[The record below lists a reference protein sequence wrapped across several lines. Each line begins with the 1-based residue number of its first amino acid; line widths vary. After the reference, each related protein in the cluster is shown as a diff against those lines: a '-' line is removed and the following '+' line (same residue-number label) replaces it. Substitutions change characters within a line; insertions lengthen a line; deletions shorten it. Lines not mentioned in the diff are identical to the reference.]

1 MHLHKRERKSS
12 FFSEFLF
19 QLSPQAECQSLR
31 VNNCRQLIA
40 EVGVEAVRRDNICK
54 TQCSFALTSPVPV
67 ANLVQTAEGTLT
79 APLPPKRGG
88 RDHPP
93 HLPRPPVGSLRG
105 PCPRPLHLLPEFLSG
120 PDFLVP
126 EHPSSQQDPQDQEVV
141 LCHRVHL
148 HRDHSHTGSLA
159 PSSHSQAYGCQTS
172 RTCLVSRGSR
182 AQAGRPKCQN
192 PQVGAHTSHCATSFI
207 HHCWPE

>member
-1 MHLHKRERKSS
+1 MDGIDIPLGASRRISPCTSCTCTRENVSS
-12 FFSEFLF
+12 AFSVNFSF
-19 QLSPQAECQSLR
+19 KLSPQAECQSLR

-93 HLPRPPVGSLRG
+93 HLPRPPSGVPSRPLPQAPPPPPRV
-105 PCPRPLHLLPEFLSG
+105 PRPGFSG
-120 PDFLVP
+120 PGAPFFTTG
-126 EHPSSQQDPQDQEVV
+126 PSGPGSRPLPQGAPPP
-141 LCHRVHL
+141 RPPL
-148 HRDHSHTGSLA
+148 HRQPHSLFTF
-159 PSSHSQAYGCQTS
+159 PSIRLPNLSDLFG
-172 RTCLVSRGSR
+172 L
-182 AQAGRPKCQN
+182 
-192 PQVGAHTSHCATSFI
+192 
-207 HHCWPE
+207 